1 MSLRIESEFRFRS
14 NRFACYLG
22 LFWVN
27 VGSILGPLWV
37 QFGVVNSDRMQIR
50 FGSAPKSLP
59 RRFRC
64 AFWRV
69 HVQKSYELPSGLR
82 VARPVGTTGNH
93 TATTR
98 KSHGNHSGNTGEST
112 GKTKGKTTEKTT
124 GKPQGKPQ
132 GKPLGKPQGH
142 HREIIG

>member
-22 LFWVN
+22 LFWVS

-37 QFGVVNSDRMQIR
+37 QFGVVTSDRMQIR

-82 VARPVGTTGNH
+82 VARPMEITGNQPEITGNQPET
-93 TATTR
+93 TANQPELTAGQLQTLPICQ
-98 KSHGNHSGNTGEST
+98 S
-112 GKTKGKTTEKTT
+112 
-124 GKPQGKPQ
+124 
-132 GKPLGKPQGH
+132 
-142 HREIIG
+142 I